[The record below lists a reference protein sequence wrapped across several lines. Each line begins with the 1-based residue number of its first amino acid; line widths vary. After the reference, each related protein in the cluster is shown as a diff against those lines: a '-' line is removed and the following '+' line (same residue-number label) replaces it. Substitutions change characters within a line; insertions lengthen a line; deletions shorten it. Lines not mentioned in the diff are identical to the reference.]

1 MTVVFCFFEVLCGV
15 SSGGRFLVGDV
26 PLWLGGLWGMCV
38 CVAGFSV
45 RGTSVLGF
53 LGEWTALVVV

>member
-1 MTVVFCFFEVLCGV
+1 
-15 SSGGRFLVGDV
+15 
-26 PLWLGGLWGMCV
+26 V

-45 RGTSVLGF
+45 SGTSVLGF